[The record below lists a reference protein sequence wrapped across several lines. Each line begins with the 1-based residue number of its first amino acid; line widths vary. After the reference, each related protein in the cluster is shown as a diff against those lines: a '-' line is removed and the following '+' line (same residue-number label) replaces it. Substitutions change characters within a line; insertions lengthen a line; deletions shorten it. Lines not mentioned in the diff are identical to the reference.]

1 MGNLQTVKEA
11 LNAFIKTKPLL
22 PTSRHTSPED
32 RSRITEAIV
41 ALHSALDRLAPR
53 SRKRREGSQE
63 EKRSNWLDEEG
74 VYLWNLALAAHGRMT
89 PEPDSSDLL
98 LLAHVKHAAFKF
110 IEAATDS
117 SVLEQKIMEASLSP
131 DSIETQERLQALLGY
146 YASRCEAAMEENN
159 DSLGF
164 IMLEKAAELVVNHDM
179 DSESV
184 NFPSRERLLIGEL
197 QIVAHQY
204 WVFGNRLR
212 ESDAPEAQPSDW
224 LQKGLELVAKAE
236 AKGVTPGLQDLQA
249 TARVELAKSNIDNLE
264 RASVILEK
272 LGAVS
277 STLDPASVQEVKI
290 LKLHMLQCQGAN
302 EGSIRLEDVIG
313 LVQWSEDGVKG
324 NDLQSLGR
332 QQLLT
337 QSVSNHA
344 GFSFISEILLSILL
358 SCRKLSEDFQ
368 AAHRVAAQAL
378 DKLAV
383 AGLGIPDRT
392 EAIACQTILWSLG
405 ETLYKATNFKQAAQW
420 FVLGAHSAFRPGGI
434 ENFSKCRRKA
444 VLAYINGGDAERAK
458 EQLQEC
464 PAGEAST
471 QYLSFLVAI
480 NTSREIAATTAIEQ
494 ILNCPDLDGKQLL
507 LMGQAAQEK
516 GMKVALSAALNALL
530 TAMTRGDGTGT
541 VAVHALT
548 LIRCLMEMNL
558 AEIHKADDSERGSL
572 LDTFSYHLQIGHK
585 VIDELHQR
593 GEAAD
598 YAKPIAWVYKTAYNA
613 GVQAAMSW
621 GPGLAADIFDS
632 VSQESTALRKTNGQI
647 MDIMQGMPEIDADV
661 ELPIQRATAM
671 FACFTGKVEVYRRMN
686 EGEDKGEKIG
696 QMGIALSILESE
708 LLCEQGNW
716 ERLEQVM
723 EIAISNNGARGRSST
738 LEAVVTVLAQYPQCP
753 TRLSIKMLERL
764 LETLSPESEDEGFK
778 LARWTHHLVVTLLNR
793 GTPEDTERAYHYLC
807 QVIEVQ
813 GSDTR
818 HVFPDEEYRW
828 FASVAYSSGM
838 SKFNRIEGARA
849 KYNDMVRRY
858 QMVQQRFARR

>member
-236 AKGVTPGLQDLQA
+236 AKGVTPGLQDLQH
-249 TARVELAKSNIDNLE
+249 L
-264 RASVILEK
+264 
-272 LGAVS
+272 
-277 STLDPASVQEVKI
+277 ASVQEVKI

>member
-1 MGNLQTVKEA
+1 MGNLQTVKGVFCA

-164 IMLEKAAELVVNHDM
+164 IMLEKAA
-179 DSESV
+179 
-184 NFPSRERLLIGEL
+184 GEL

-236 AKGVTPGLQDLQA
+236 AKGVTPGLQDLQVGLLFSA
-249 TARVELAKSNIDNLE
+249 
-264 RASVILEK
+264 
-272 LGAVS
+272 G
-277 STLDPASVQEVKI
+277 
-290 LKLHMLQCQGAN
+290 
-302 EGSIRLEDVIG
+302 LEDVIG

-723 EIAISNNGARGRSST
+723 E
-738 LEAVVTVLAQYPQCP
+738 AQYPQCP

-838 SKFNRIEGARA
+838 SKFNDGARRWCELGLSIASRIEGARA

>member
-11 LNAFIKTKPLL
+11 LNTFTKTKHLL
-22 PTSRHTSPED
+22 PTSRHTSPND
-32 RSRITEAIV
+32 RSRVTEAIV

-53 SRKRREGSQE
+53 SRKRKVGGEE

-74 VYLWNLALAAHGRMT
+74 VYLWNLALAAHGRMG
-89 PEPDSSDLL
+89 PDPDSSDLL

-110 IEAATDS
+110 IEVATDS
-117 SVLEQKIMEASLSP
+117 SVLEQKIMEVSLSP

-146 YASRCEAAMEENN
+146 YASRCETAMEENN

-164 IMLEKAAELVVNHDM
+164 IMLAKAAELVVNHDM
-179 DSESV
+179 DSES
-184 NFPSRERLLIGEL
+184 L
-197 QIVAHQY
+197 QIVAHQC

-236 AKGVTPGLQDLQA
+236 AKGATPGLQDLQVGLLRSA
-249 TARVELAKSNIDNLE
+249 ARVELAKSNIDSLE
-264 RASVILEK
+264 RTSVILEK
-272 LGAVS
+272 LRAVS
-277 STLDPASVQEVKI
+277 NTLVSRTLSAS
-290 LKLHMLQCQGAN
+290 
-302 EGSIRLEDVIG
+302 S
-313 LVQWSEDGVKG
+313 SGVRMVSRGNFKA

-344 GFSFISEILLSILL
+344 GFNFISEILLSILL

-383 AGLGIPDRT
+383 AELGIPDRT

-405 ETLYKATNFKQAAQW
+405 DTLYKAANFKQAAQW

-434 ENFSKCRRKA
+434 ENFSKFRRR
-444 VLAYINGGDAERAK
+444 GGFDTVP
-458 EQLQEC
+458 QLPRRDQHK
-464 PAGEAST
+464 P
-471 QYLSFLVAI
+471 
-480 NTSREIAATTAIEQ
+480 RDPTTAIEQ

-516 GMKVALSAALNALL
+516 GMEVALSAALNALL

-541 VAVHALT
+541 VGVHALT
-548 LIRCLMEMNL
+548 LIRCLMDMNL
-558 AEIHKADDSERGSL
+558 AEIRKADDSERGSL

-598 YAKPIAWVYKTAYNA
+598 YVKPIAWVYKTAYNA
-613 GVQAAMSW
+613 GVQGAMSW
-621 GPGLAADIFDS
+621 GPGLVADIFDT
-632 VSQESTALRKTNGQI
+632 VSQESAALRKTDGQI
-647 MDIMQGMPEIDADV
+647 MDIVQGMPEIDADV

-686 EGEDKGEKIG
+686 EGEGKGEKIG

-708 LLCEQGNW
+708 LLCEQRNW

-723 EIAISNNGARGRSST
+723 EIAISNNGARGRSSI
-738 LEAVVTVLAQYPQCP
+738 LEAMVTVLAQYPQCP

-793 GTPEDTERAYHYLC
+793 GTPEDTERAYHYLY

-813 GSDTR
+813 GSDTH

-838 SKFNRIEGARA
+838 SKL
-849 KYNDMVRRY
+849 K
-858 QMVQQRFARR
+858 MVQQRFARR